1 VKDAITGGTAA
12 TVTGTLSTCTSV
24 PPFAP
29 GHCSTT
35 LNGLFK
41 GLVVTEPPA
50 FVPMDLLMNSA
61 SDEMSVQAAAVAGSL
76 LVTHLS
82 VVVPPAV
89 TVEGVA
95 VKDAIAG
102 GGALT
107 VTDVVAALTIPVH
120 CSVAV

>member
-1 VKDAITGGTAA
+1 V
-12 TVTGTLSTCTSV
+12 L
-24 PPFAP
+24 PFAP

-35 LNGLFK
+35 LNGLDK
-41 GLVVTEPPA
+41 PLVVTEPPA
-50 FVPMDLLMNSA
+50 FVPMDLLMNSP

-95 VKDAIAG
+95 VNDTIAG
-102 GGALT
+102 GGTLT
-107 VTDVVAALTIPVH
+107 VTDVVAALAIPVH